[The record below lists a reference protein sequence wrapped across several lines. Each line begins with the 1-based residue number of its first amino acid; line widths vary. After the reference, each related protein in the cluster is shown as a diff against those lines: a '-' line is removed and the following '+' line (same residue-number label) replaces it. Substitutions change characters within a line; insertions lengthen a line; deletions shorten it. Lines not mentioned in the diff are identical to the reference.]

1 MKKAISYMACSMAA
15 MLALSACGSAASSAS
30 TVASSSDA
38 ASTESTAASEASNE
52 PVTITFAQYSGSG
65 DNEQYLQQMVDNYM
79 KENPNVTIDLQT
91 YGYDDYFTQ
100 MTAKVSGGQAPD
112 VFELD
117 YQNFVSYAKK
127 GALMPLDD
135 ILTKDGIDT
144 SIYND
149 MALKAFSADGVQ
161 YGVPDSFSNVVLIYN
176 KDLFDQAGIDYPT
189 DDWKWEDRED
199 AVKRSLC
206 IHNLDGTPYKIPEGH
221 WFPGSMIP
229 DFTNPETCIT
239 WFGKRQYL
247 LDMGV
252 DGFKTD
258 GGEFVCTDA
267 VSFYDGST
275 GKESR
280 NYYPQQYTK
289 AYTQFLGNNHVLF
302 SRAGYMGQHTTPCH
316 WGGDQ
321 QSTNDELRHVLSAGL
336 SAALSGILFWGF
348 DLAGFAGP
356 LPTLDLYRRATM
368 LACFTPI
375 MQWHSE
381 PGGGQFKELMPG
393 GEGNN
398 ERSPWNMAAVYNSP
412 EFVTEMRFWHW
423 LRMNLQPYLIAT
435 AFRCAA
441 EKVPMMRPL
450 VYEWPQ
456 DKAARQVE
464 DEFLLGDAILVAP
477 LLEENQT
484 AREVYLPEGE
494 WYVFFTG
501 KCYHGYQTIS
511 TTADMKFP
519 VFIRGGYAVP
529 LHADGM
535 DSLGNPVSQNL
546 NSKLILLVAGA
557 AGKSTFTTNKSVL
570 TCEWKNEKVR
580 VEGTGAE
587 TVQIHHFC

>member
-100 MTAKVSGGQAPD
+100 MTAKVAGGQAPD

-189 DDWKWEDRED
+189 DDWKWED
-199 AVKRSLC
+199 A
-206 IHNLDGTPYKIPEGH
+206 
-221 WFPGSMIP
+221 
-229 DFTNPETCIT
+229 
-239 WFGKRQYL
+239 
-247 LDMGV
+247 
-252 DGFKTD
+252 
-258 GGEFVCTDA
+258 
-267 VSFYDGST
+267 
-275 GKESR
+275 
-280 NYYPQQYTK
+280 
-289 AYTQFLGNNHVLF
+289 
-302 SRAGYMGQHTTPCH
+302 
-316 WGGDQ
+316 
-321 QSTNDELRHVLSAGL
+321 
-336 SAALSGILFWGF
+336 
-348 DLAGFAGP
+348 
-356 LPTLDLYRRATM
+356 
-368 LACFTPI
+368 
-375 MQWHSE
+375 
-381 PGGGQFKELMPG
+381 
-393 GEGNN
+393 
-398 ERSPWNMAAVYNSP
+398 MA
-412 EFVTEMRFWHW
+412 
-423 LRMNLQPYLIAT
+423 
-435 AFRCAA
+435 AA
-441 EKVPMMRPL
+441 EKIR
-450 VYEWPQ
+450 
-456 DKAARQVE
+456 A
-464 DEFLLGDAILVAP
+464 LGDNIFGYYHPISFNEFYKTVILVAP

-494 WYVFFTG
+494 WYAFFTG
-501 KCYHGYQTIS
+501 KCYHGCQTIS